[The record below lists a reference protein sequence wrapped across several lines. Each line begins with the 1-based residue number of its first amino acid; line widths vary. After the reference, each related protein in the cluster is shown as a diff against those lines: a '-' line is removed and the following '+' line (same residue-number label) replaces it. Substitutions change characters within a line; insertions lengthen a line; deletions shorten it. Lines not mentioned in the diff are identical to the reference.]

1 MRQRDLVVVGARVGV
16 EVGDHHARRNEARVE
31 IDVGIGD
38 VLALDA
44 RQPDDFAQTEARL
57 KLSLDVGL
65 APAGVAVFVDPAAFG
80 HDCGAVAIDFDAAA
94 LGIRRL
100 GQYQKPNQLVLN
112 TTPAFA
118 RHWLLPR
125 LADFRQQHPHVDLW
139 IFSTDEVPDMAS
151 QTIDLAVRD
160 DISSQAECSFKV
172 LHTDRLYPACHPS
185 VLAQPAVQRATLHG
199 EREMDWSHWAVEAG
213 IDVGQQ
219 DQGLNF
225 SDPGLL
231 MDAACAGLGIALVS
245 QLLSRQARDNG
256 LLQPLVEQ
264 TIRGPNWAL
273 LTHRDSETNAQQLIE
288 WLTCNLEAENP
299 AYSKTSTHE

>member
-1 MRQRDLVVVGARVGV
+1 MLKHWPPLSSLRGF
-16 EVGDHHARRNEARVE
+16 EA
-31 IDVGIGD
+31 
-38 VLALDA
+38 A
-44 RQPDDFAQTEARL
+44 ARL
-57 KLSLDVGL
+57 GSFHKAADELSLTQSAISQQIRSLEAYLEQPLFFRSGRSVSLTD
-65 APAGVAVFVDPAAFG
+65 AG
-80 HDCGAVAIDFDAAA
+80 HDLLSTTQAMLQQLAV
-94 LGIRRL
+94 GIRRL

-125 LADFRQQHPHVDLW
+125 LADFRRQHPQVDLW
-139 IFSTDEVPDMAS
+139 IFSTDEVPDMAT

-172 LHTDRLYPACHPS
+172 LHADRLFPACHPG
-185 VLAQPAVQRATLHG
+185 VLAQPATQRTTLHG

-213 IDVGQQ
+213 VDVGQQ

-231 MDAACAGLGIALVS
+231 LDAACSGLGIALVS
-245 QLLSRQARDNG
+245 QLLSRQARDTG

-273 LTHRDSETNAQQLIE
+273 LTHRDSENDPMARSFTE
-288 WLTCNLEAENP
+288 WL
-299 AYSKTSTHE
+299 STRLATPDQ

>member
-1 MRQRDLVVVGARVGV
+1 MLKHWPPLSSLRGF
-16 EVGDHHARRNEARVE
+16 EA
-31 IDVGIGD
+31 
-38 VLALDA
+38 A
-44 RQPDDFAQTEARL
+44 ARL
-57 KLSLDVGL
+57 GSFHKAADELHLTQSAISQQIRSLEAYLEQPLFFRNGRSVALTDAGNDLLSTTQAMLQQL
-65 APAGVAVFVDPAAFG
+65 AV
-80 HDCGAVAIDFDAAA
+80 
-94 LGIRRL
+94 GIRRL

-125 LADFRQQHPHVDLW
+125 LADFRAQHPEVDLW
-139 IFSTDEVPDMAS
+139 IYSTDEVPDMTT

-172 LHTDRLYPACHPS
+172 LHADRLYPACHPR
-185 VLAQPAVQRATLHG
+185 VLALPVTQRTTLHG

-231 MDAACAGLGIALVS
+231 LDAASAGLGIALVS
-245 QLLSRQARDNG
+245 RLLSRQARADG
-256 LLQPLVEQ
+256 VLQPLVED

-273 LTHRDSETNAQQLIE
+273 LTHRDSEHDPMARRFSE
-288 WLTCNLEAENP
+288 WLLSNL
-299 AYSKTSTHE
+299 SDQ

>member
-1 MRQRDLVVVGARVGV
+1 MLKHWPPLSSLRGF
-16 EVGDHHARRNEARVE
+16 EA
-31 IDVGIGD
+31 
-38 VLALDA
+38 A
-44 RQPDDFAQTEARL
+44 ARL
-57 KLSLDVGL
+57 GSFHKAAQELSLTQSAISQQIRSLEAYLEQPLFFRSGRSVTLTD
-65 APAGVAVFVDPAAFG
+65 AG
-80 HDCGAVAIDFDAAA
+80 HDLLSTTQAMLQQLAV
-94 LGIRRL
+94 GIRRL

-125 LADFRQQHPHVDLW
+125 LADFRAQHPDVDLW
-139 IFSTDEVPDMAS
+139 IYSTDEVPDMAT
-151 QTIDLAVRD
+151 QTIDIAVRD

-172 LHTDRLYPACHPS
+172 LHADRLYPACHPR
-185 VLAQPAVQRATLHG
+185 VLALPAAHRTTLHG

-231 MDAACAGLGIALVS
+231 LDASCSGLGIALVS
-245 QLLSRQARDNG
+245 QLLSRQARADG
-256 LLQPLVEQ
+256 VLQALVED

-273 LTHRDSETNAQQLIE
+273 LTHRDSEHDPLAKSFTA
-288 WLTCNLEAENP
+288 WLSANLSADQTTENTP
-299 AYSKTSTHE
+299 APNLPSSRP

>member
-1 MRQRDLVVVGARVGV
+1 MLKHWPPLSSLRGYPA
-16 EVGDHHARRNEARVE
+16 A
-31 IDVGIGD
+31 
-38 VLALDA
+38 
-44 RQPDDFAQTEARL
+44 ARL
-57 KLSLDVGL
+57 GSFHKAADELNLTQSAISQQIRNLEAYLEQPLFFRSGRSVALTDAGQDLLSTTQSMLQQL
-65 APAGVAVFVDPAAFG
+65 AV
-80 HDCGAVAIDFDAAA
+80 
-94 LGIRRL
+94 GIRRL

-125 LADFRQQHPHVDLW
+125 LGDFRARHPEVDLW
-139 IFSTDEVPDMAS
+139 IFSTDEVPDMAT

-172 LHTDRLYPACHPS
+172 LHADRLYPACHPS
-185 VLAQPAVQRATLHG
+185 VLALPAEQRTTLHG

-213 IDVGQQ
+213 LDLGQR

-231 MDAACAGLGIALVS
+231 LDAACSGLGIALVS
-245 QLLSRQARDNG
+245 QLLSRQARVDG
-256 LLQPLVEQ
+256 TLQPMVDQ

-273 LTHRDSETNAQQLIE
+273 LTHRDSENMPMARSFTE
-288 WLTCNLEAENP
+288 WLLSDLAKADSP
-299 AYSKTSTHE
+299 

>member
-1 MRQRDLVVVGARVGV
+1 MLKHWPPLSSLRGF
-16 EVGDHHARRNEARVE
+16 EA
-31 IDVGIGD
+31 
-38 VLALDA
+38 A
-44 RQPDDFAQTEARL
+44 ARL
-57 KLSLDVGL
+57 GSFHKAAEELSLTQSAISQQIRSLEAYLEQPLFFRSGRSVSLTD
-65 APAGVAVFVDPAAFG
+65 AG
-80 HDCGAVAIDFDAAA
+80 HDLLSTTQAMLQQLAV
-94 LGIRRL
+94 GIRRL

-125 LADFRQQHPHVDLW
+125 LADFRQRHPQVDLW
-139 IFSTDEVPDMAS
+139 IYSTDEVPDMAT

-172 LHTDRLYPACHPS
+172 LHADRLYPACHPS
-185 VLAQPAVQRATLHG
+185 VLAQPAAQRTTLHG

-213 IDVGQQ
+213 IDIGQQ

-231 MDAACAGLGIALVS
+231 LDAACSGLGIALVS
-245 QLLSRQARDNG
+245 RLLSRQAQENG

-264 TIRGPNWAL
+264 TIRGPNWAM
-273 LTHRDSETNAQQLIE
+273 LTHRDSENDPMARCFSQ
-288 WLTCNLEAENP
+288 WLTTRLAEP
-299 AYSKTSTHE
+299 DPRVQTTEG

>member
-1 MRQRDLVVVGARVGV
+1 MLKHWPPLSSLRGF
-16 EVGDHHARRNEARVE
+16 EA
-31 IDVGIGD
+31 
-38 VLALDA
+38 A
-44 RQPDDFAQTEARL
+44 ARL
-57 KLSLDVGL
+57 GSFHKAAEELSLTQSAISQQIRSLEAYLEQPLFFRSGRSVSLTD
-65 APAGVAVFVDPAAFG
+65 AG
-80 HDCGAVAIDFDAAA
+80 HDLLSTTQAMLQQLSV
-94 LGIRRL
+94 GIRRL

-125 LADFRQQHPHVDLW
+125 LGDFRRQHPKVDLW
-139 IFSTDEVPDMAS
+139 IFSTDEVPDMAT

-172 LHTDRLYPACHPS
+172 LHADRLYPACHPNLLS
-185 VLAQPAVQRATLHG
+185 VPSGQRTTLHG
-199 EREMDWSHWAVEAG
+199 EREMDWSHWAVESG

-231 MDAACAGLGIALVS
+231 LDAACSGLGIALVS
-245 QLLSRQARDNG
+245 QLLSRQAQQNG

-264 TIRGPNWAL
+264 TIRGPNWAM
-273 LTHRDSETNAQQLIE
+273 LTHRDSENDPMARCFSQWLSTQLAEPEPPAQTTE
-288 WLTCNLEAENP
+288 
-299 AYSKTSTHE
+299 Y